1 MLQPGAAT
9 VDTKGMPE
17 HYFANGNH
25 LVWEEHE
32 GPRRADKTRMM
43 LLPTGTLNGVP
54 VTDAVELAR
63 LIDKAKAEGS

>member
-1 MLQPGAAT
+1 MLQPDAAT

-17 HYFANGNH
+17 HHFAKGDH
-25 LVWEEHE
+25 LIWEEHE
-32 GPRRADKTRMM
+32 GRTLADGTIEMS
-43 LLPTGTLNGVP
+43 LPTGTLNGLP